1 HLICE
6 VWTVGTVRLFAKEAA
21 ISVGNILAEAR
32 EAQRHEGDVH
42 AAHRRGVAH
51 GLRREEGIRAA
62 GGSGSRRRGQPR
74 TAASHRRPDTGGLAM
89 AASHWRPHDG
99 RTRYI
104 SSGVAGTWS
113 LAPHVPSRVASAF
126 RSAHCTSPTLTSRS
140 PSTTTKPTRHA
151 PRNSVPSSAQKSA
164 V

>member
-1 HLICE
+1 MPH
-6 VWTVGTVRLFAKEAA
+6 VGAGGLVVT
-21 ISVGNILAEAR
+21 
-32 EAQRHEGDVH
+32 RHG
-42 AAHRRGVAH
+42 AHRHLHSVPTRRSSDLH

-62 GGSGSRRRGQPR
+62 GGSGSRRRGQRR

-140 PSTTTKPTRHA
+140 PSTTTKPTGHA
-151 PRNSVPSSAQKSA
+151 PRNSVPSSAEKSA